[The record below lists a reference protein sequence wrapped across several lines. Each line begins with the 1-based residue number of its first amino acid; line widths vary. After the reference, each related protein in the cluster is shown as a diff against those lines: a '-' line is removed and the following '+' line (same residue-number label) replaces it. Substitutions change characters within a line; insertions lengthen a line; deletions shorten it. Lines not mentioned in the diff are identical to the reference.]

1 LVAPRLSATM
11 ASVAVAAAG
20 SAAEGGGEALAALAA
35 GASSA
40 MDFAMATMVPVAA
53 CGFAAVAHTA
63 AAETQPRMQQEFGAM
78 DFAALIPVAVTG
90 HGTRS
95 AGHHKRRGRGRSWWP
110 SARLAAPSYPTVVR
124 DAGPP
129 KLPQQAWGAI
139 ATPHG
144 AAKAAAGAAV
154 AGGAKPAAAS
164 RPRSSPPQQHLGLR
178 TLRALMPRSKPAC

>member
-1 LVAPRLSATM
+1 M
-11 ASVAVAAAG
+11 
-20 SAAEGGGEALAALAA
+20 E
-35 GASSA
+35 
-40 MDFAMATMVPVAA
+40 FAMATMAPAAA

-63 AAETQPRMQQEFGAM
+63 AAETQSRMQQEFGAM

-90 HGTRS
+90 HDARPV
-95 AGHHKRRGRGRSWWP
+95 GHHKRRGLRRAWWP
-110 SARLAAPSYPTVVR
+110 LARLAAPSSPSVVR

-144 AAKAAAGAAV
+144 AAKAAAVAAV
-154 AGGAKPAAAS
+154 AGGTKPVAAS